1 MRTDIPTL
9 GQMLQPMDQPERA
22 SAVTA
27 VRHDE
32 KTDTY
37 YVRITKGYEDGLHW
51 YDEDEMEAA

>member
-1 MRTDIPTL
+1 
-9 GQMLQPMDQPERA
+9 MDQPERA